1 MIVYNITIK
10 VDWSIAEEWL
20 TWMKAVHMP
29 EIMTTECFESN
40 KLFKLLEV
48 DETEGPTYAAQYFAA
63 SMAHYEQYLEAF
75 APAMRQKTMDKWGAK
90 FIAFRSLMEV
100 VE

>member
-29 EIMTTECFESN
+29 EIMDTRCFESN

-48 DETEGPTYAAQYFAA
+48 DETEGPTYAAQYFAP
-63 SMAHYEQYLEAF
+63 SMAHYEEYLAQH